1 MTPLNKYL
9 NLTFFSLFFI
19 INWDVIWTYIFGQSS
34 GENTGLILFFF
45 VFIGIADNIK
55 SIFFKRL
62 FRKPYIIW
70 LIWIVYAL
78 SNTFLKEESTS
89 ALNMNLSF
97 VGFVMMPLIVILII
111 GNLKMIQIRYFL
123 NMLIFSFFFRIFLS
137 AIFDSYSSEFGGYR
151 FGSEFNANLI
161 AFGGIIMGFLIFL
174 KKAIFHKIS
183 AFDKSLL
190 IIAVLLI
197 VLTASRKSFL
207 AIIIMT
213 FGYLMIFSSGNFL
226 KKYLKILIYSF
237 IIISSSFLVLKDS
250 VVVER
255 MTKTFNTTKSATNEL
270 EMFDGRALQYIDGM
284 EVFKENYIT
293 GIGLL
298 NFMNVD
304 QWGLALHSE
313 YLVQLVECGIIGF
326 SIFLFFHIY
335 IIRKLVRFK
344 KIIRFEKAAKVFL
357 LYYIIFF
364 ILSWGGWSYNIII
377 FWIIPGLAIRFINQ
391 LNLSPG
397 NNNKFKRT
405 KY

>member
-1 MTPLNKYL
+1 
-9 NLTFFSLFFI
+9 
-19 INWDVIWTYIFGQSS
+19 
-34 GENTGLILFFF
+34 
-45 VFIGIADNIK
+45 
-55 SIFFKRL
+55 
-62 FRKPYIIW
+62 
-70 LIWIVYAL
+70 
-78 SNTFLKEESTS
+78 
-89 ALNMNLSF
+89 
-97 VGFVMMPLIVILII
+97 
-111 GNLKMIQIRYFL
+111 
-123 NMLIFSFFFRIFLS
+123 
-137 AIFDSYSSEFGGYR
+137 
-151 FGSEFNANLI
+151 
-161 AFGGIIMGFLIFL
+161 
-174 KKAIFHKIS
+174 
-183 AFDKSLL
+183 
-190 IIAVLLI
+190 
-197 VLTASRKSFL
+197 
-207 AIIIMT
+207 
-213 FGYLMIFSSGNFL
+213 L

-237 IIISSSFLVLKDS
+237 ILISSSFFVLKDS

-255 MTKTFNTTKSATNEL
+255 MTKTFNTTKSATSEL
-270 EMFDGRALQYIDGM
+270 EMFDGRALQYVDGM

-298 NFMNVD
+298 NFMNID

-326 SIFLFFHIY
+326 FIFLFFHIY

-377 FWIIPGLAIRFINQ
+377 FWIIPGLAIRFLNQ